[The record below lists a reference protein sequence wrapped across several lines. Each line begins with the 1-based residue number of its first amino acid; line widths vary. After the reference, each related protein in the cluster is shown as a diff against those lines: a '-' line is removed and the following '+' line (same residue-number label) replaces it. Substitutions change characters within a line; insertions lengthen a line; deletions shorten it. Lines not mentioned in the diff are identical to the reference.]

1 MSISKGSKE
10 ALRKISGYVPE
21 KLKPEMIYITTSNT
35 LDMIKRYKDGLDFNK
50 EHENDEIS
58 L

>member
-1 MSISKGSKE
+1 MNISKGSKE
-10 ALRKISGYVPE
+10 ALHKISEHVPE
-21 KLKPEMIYITTSNT
+21 KLKPEMIYITTGNT
-35 LDMIKRYKDGLDFNK
+35 LDMIKRYEDGLEFNK

>member
-1 MSISKGSKE
+1 MDISK
-10 ALRKISGYVPE
+10 ISEHAPE
-21 KLKPEMIYITTSNT
+21 KLKTKVIYITTGNA
-35 LDMIKRYKDGLDFNK
+35 LDLVKRYKDGLDFNK

>member
-1 MSISKGSKE
+1 MDISK
-10 ALRKISGYVPE
+10 ISEHAPE
-21 KLKPEMIYITTSNT
+21 KLNPKVIYITTGNA
-35 LDMIKRYKDGLDFNK
+35 LDLVKRYKDSLDFNK